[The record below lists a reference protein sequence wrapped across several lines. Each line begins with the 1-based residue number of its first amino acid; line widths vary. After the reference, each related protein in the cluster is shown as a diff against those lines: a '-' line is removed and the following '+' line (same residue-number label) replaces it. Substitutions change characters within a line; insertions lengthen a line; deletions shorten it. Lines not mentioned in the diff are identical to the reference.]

1 MGTCG
6 VIAKALLFL
15 VIGVMLPV
23 PSQEA
28 FAEDTSG
35 VSRCRGKK
43 PPSADALGG
52 SMGCCGCY
60 STPRSRG
67 KSY

>member
-15 VIGVMLPV
+15 VIGVMLLV

-28 FAEDTSG
+28 LAQDT
-35 VSRCRGKK
+35 K
-43 PPSADALGG
+43 PSVPSWG
-52 SMGCCGCY
+52 
-60 STPRSRG
+60 TPAPCP
-67 KSY
+67 Y